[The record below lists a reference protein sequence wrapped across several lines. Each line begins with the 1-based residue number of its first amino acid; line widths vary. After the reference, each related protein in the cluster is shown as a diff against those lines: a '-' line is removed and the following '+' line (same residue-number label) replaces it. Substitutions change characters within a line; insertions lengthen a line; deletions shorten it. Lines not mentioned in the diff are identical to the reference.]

1 MPEGLTFISVI
12 AGFALI
18 AVVGARLGAGT
29 PAALAGLFPAQGVR
43 DWPTGVQE
51 ADAPRFNL
59 DAAPSPPVGLP
70 DTSRTSAE
78 TPPSEIEDLYA
89 GPIR

>member
-1 MPEGLTFISVI
+1 MPDGLTVISVI

-18 AVVGARLGAGT
+18 AVAGARLGAGST
-29 PAALAGLFPAQGVR
+29 ASLAGLFPVQGVR

-51 ADAPRFNL
+51 ADAPHFNL
-59 DAAPSPPVGLP
+59 DGAPSPPVGLP
-70 DTSRTSAE
+70 DPRRGSPE
-78 TPPSEIEDLYA
+78 TPAFEIEDLYT